1 MRNRHVDRKFGRE
14 KAQRRA
20 LINGLMRALVINSKI
35 TTTEAKAKEL
45 SRKIEKQITT
55 AKKGDISARRKLAE
69 NFSADLVKKMVEE
82 IAPKYKEREGG
93 YTRVIKLG
101 QRKSDAADMAVIEL
115 V

>member
-1 MRNRHVDRKFGRE
+1 MRNRKVDRKFGRE
-14 KAQRRA
+14 TAQRKA
-20 LINGLMRALVINSKI
+20 LINSLMRALVINGKI

-45 SRKIEKQITT
+45 SKKIEKEITT
-55 AKKGDISARRKLAE
+55 AKAGDINARRKLAE
-69 NFSADLVKKMVEE
+69 RFSEDLVKKMVEE
-82 IAPKYKEREGG
+82 IAPKYVERKGG

>member
-14 KAQRRA
+14 TAQRKA
-20 LINGLMRALVINSKI
+20 LINSLMRALVINGKI
-35 TTTEAKAKEL
+35 TTTSAKAKEL
-45 SRKIEKQITT
+45 SKKIEKEITT
-55 AKKGDISARRKLAE
+55 AKKGDVNARRKLAK

-82 IAPKYKEREGG
+82 IAPKYKDRKGG

-101 QRKSDAADMAVIEL
+101 QRKSDAAEMAIIEL